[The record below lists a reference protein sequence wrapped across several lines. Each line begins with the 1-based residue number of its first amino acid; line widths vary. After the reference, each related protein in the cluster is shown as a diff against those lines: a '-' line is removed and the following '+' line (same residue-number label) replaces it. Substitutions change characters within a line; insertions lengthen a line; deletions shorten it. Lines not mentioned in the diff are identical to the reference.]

1 MAPFTIGDLMTVT
14 TMRSPDAV
22 FIQAD
27 PDGSFE
33 TASDRGGRWHAG
45 GAVLEYSATGDA
57 RLVSADVVSRLALRW
72 ALGVPERSRVFA
84 DAWERTYG
92 ESGWAGVHPDRALPW
107 FWLAHDESAG
117 TTIGAGVATGPGA
130 WASWTVDV
138 DGVTLWLDVRSGQRA
153 LQPGDREVE
162 LATVLS
168 LESGNTPFAAHAEL
182 TAAMAPPSPV
192 AVGPIVGSNNW
203 YYAYGHGFDA
213 DAVVQDARTIVELA
227 GGHPVQPFAVID
239 AGWGEGNGSADGGP
253 FNRGKGSLRDMSAV
267 ADRIRNE
274 GARPGLWYRP
284 LLTREPSPIAHDV
297 RLDDGFPLDPSLPG
311 TLERVGDDL
320 VRFRD
325 WGYELVKHD
334 FSTFDVAGA
343 FAPAFGARMGSGAIT
358 FGDRTRTTAEIIRNF
373 YRVVAGAAGDAVV
386 IGCNTVGHLAAGLVA
401 VNRIGDDTS
410 GKQWERTRRM
420 GVNTLAMR
428 LAQHGR
434 FFTADA
440 DCVPAT
446 PATPWELNRQFLE
459 LVAASGTALFLSLDP
474 ASLSREVRR
483 NVADAMAIALDGG
496 VDGGVEPFD
505 QLYSTTPRRWRI
517 GDEERVFDW
526 SDRMGAVP
534 FVHGVE

>member
-1 MAPFTIGDLMTVT
+1 MT
-14 TMRSPDAV
+14 TMRPPDAV
-22 FIQAD
+22 FIQAR
-27 PDGSFE
+27 PDGAFE
-33 TASDRGGRWHAG
+33 PAADRGGRWHAG
-45 GAVLEYSATGDA
+45 GAVLEYTGTGDA
-57 RLVSADVVSRLALRW
+57 RLVAADTVSRLALRW
-72 ALGVPERSRVFA
+72 TSGVPERSRVFA

-92 ESGWAGVHPDRALPW
+92 DSGWTGIRPDRALPW
-107 FWLAHDESAG
+107 FWLAHDEFTG

-138 DGVTLWLDVRSGQRA
+138 DGVTLWLDARSGQRG

-162 LATVLS
+162 LATVLW
-168 LESGNTPFAAHAEL
+168 LESGSTPFAAQTEL
-182 TAAMAPPSPV
+182 TAAMAPQAPV
-192 AVGPIVGSNNW
+192 AVGPVVGSNNW

-227 GGHPVQPFAVID
+227 GGHPVRPFAVID
-239 AGWGEGNGSADGGP
+239 AGWGVGDGSADGGP
-253 FNRGKGSLRDMSAV
+253 FDRGKGSFRDMSGV
-267 ADRIRNE
+267 ADRIRSE

-284 LLTREPSPIAHDV
+284 LLTRERSPLAHDV
-297 RLDDGFPLDPSLPG
+297 PLDLGFPLDPSLPG
-311 TLERVGDDL
+311 TLAQVRDDL
-320 VRFRD
+320 VRFRG

-334 FSTFDVAGA
+334 FSTFDVTGA

-358 FGDRTRTTAEIIRNF
+358 FADRTRTTAEILLDF
-373 YRVVAGAAGDAVV
+373 YRVIADAAGDAVV

-420 GVNTLAMR
+420 GVNALAMR

-446 PATPWELNRQFLE
+446 PTTPWELNRRFLE

-474 ASLSREVRR
+474 ASLSPEVRR
-483 NVADAMAIALDGG
+483 DVADAVAVALDGG
-496 VDGGVEPFD
+496 VDGGVEPLD
-505 QLYSTTPRRWRI
+505 QLYSTTPRRWRV
-517 GDEERVFDW
+517 GDEERVVDW
-526 SDRMGAVP
+526 SDRMGAEP
-534 FVHGVE
+534 FVHGVA

>member
-1 MAPFTIGDLMTVT
+1 MTVT
-14 TMRSPDAV
+14 TMRPPDAV
-22 FIQAD
+22 FIQAE
-27 PDGSFE
+27 PDGPFA
-33 TASDRGGRWHAG
+33 TAADRGGRWQAG
-45 GAVLEYSATGDA
+45 GAVLDYSATGDA
-57 RLVSADVVSRLALRW
+57 RLASADAVSRLALRW
-72 ALGVPERSRVFA
+72 APGAPERSRVFA

-92 ESGWAGVHPDRALPW
+92 DSGWAGVHPDRVLPW

-138 DGVTLWLDVRSGQRA
+138 DGVTLWLDVRSGQRG

-162 LATVLS
+162 VATVRW
-168 LESGNTPFAAHAEL
+168 LESGATPFAAHAEL
-182 TAAMAPPSPV
+182 TAAMAPAPPV
-192 AVGPIVGSNNW
+192 PIGPVVGSNNW

-213 DAVVQDARTIVELA
+213 DAVVRDARTIVELA
-227 GGHPVQPFAVID
+227 GGHPVQPFTVID

-253 FNRGKGSLRDMSAV
+253 FDRGKGSFRDMSAV

-284 LLTREPSPIAHDV
+284 LLTREPSPLAHDA
-297 RLDDGFPLDPSLPG
+297 RLDEGFPLDPSLPG
-311 TLERVGDDL
+311 TLERVADDL
-320 VRFRD
+320 VRFRG

-334 FSTFDVAGA
+334 FSTFDVTGA

-358 FGDRTRTTAEIIRNF
+358 FADRTRTTAEIIRDF
-373 YRVVAGAAGDAVV
+373 YGVVAEAAGDAVV

-410 GKQWERTRRM
+410 GRHWERTRRM

-446 PATPWELNRQFLE
+446 PATPWALNRQFLE
-459 LVAASGTALFLSLDP
+459 LVAASGTALFVSLDP
-474 ASLSREVRR
+474 RSLSREVRR
-483 NVADAMAIALDGG
+483 DVADAVAVALDGG
-496 VDGGVEPFD
+496 VDGEVEPLD

-526 SDRMGAVP
+526 SDRMGAEP

>member
-1 MAPFTIGDLMTVT
+1 MTVT
-14 TMRSPDAV
+14 AMRSPDAV

-27 PDGSFE
+27 PGGPFE
-33 TASDRGGRWHAG
+33 RAVDRGGRWQAAA
-45 GAVLEYSATGDA
+45 AVLEYSASGDA
-57 RLVSADVVSRLALRW
+57 RLVSASAVSRLALRW
-72 ALGVPERSRVFA
+72 ATGVPERARVFL

-92 ESGWAGVHPDRALPW
+92 DSGWTGPQPHRALPW

-117 TTIGAGVATGPGA
+117 TTTGAGVATGPGA

-138 DGVTLWLDVRSGQRA
+138 DGMTLWLDVRSGQRA
-153 LQPGDREVE
+153 LEPGDRQVD
-162 LATVLS
+162 LATVLW
-168 LESGNTPFAAHAEL
+168 LESGDTPFAAHAEL
-182 TAAMAPPSPV
+182 TAAMAPPVPV
-192 AVGPIVGSNNW
+192 PVGPVVGSNNW

-227 GGHPVQPFAVID
+227 GGHPVRPFAVID
-239 AGWGEGNGSADGGP
+239 AGWGEGTGSADGGP
-253 FNRGKGSLRDMSAV
+253 FERGKESFRDMSGV

-284 LLTREPSPIAHDV
+284 LLTREPSPLAHDV
-297 RLDDGFPLDPSLPG
+297 PLDLGFPLDPSLPG
-311 TLERVGDDL
+311 TLEQVRDDL
-320 VRFRD
+320 VRFRG

-334 FSTFDVAGA
+334 FSTFDVTGA
-343 FAPAFGARMGSGAIT
+343 FAPSFGARMGSGAFT
-358 FGDRTRTTAEIIRNF
+358 FADRTRTTAEILRDF
-373 YRVVAGAAGDAVV
+373 YRVVADAAGDAVV
-386 IGCNTVGHLAAGLVA
+386 LGCNTVGHLAAGLVA

-410 GKQWERTRRM
+410 GRQWERTRRM

-483 NVADAMAIALDGG
+483 DVAEALTVALDGG
-496 VDGGVEPFD
+496 VDGGVEPLD
-505 QLYSTTPRRWRI
+505 QLYSTTPRRWRV

-526 SDRMGAVP
+526 SDRMGAEP
-534 FVHGVE
+534 FVHGVA